1 MNKPYIL
8 FLEGSIGVG
17 KSSVCKMLREVLPCV
32 TLLDLTGCPDKSDK
46 GKNKTYRYHGKILQL
61 MEETSN
67 LDMNY
72 VVGRSYMSESVYTD
86 RLNLKP
92 YSFERESYCLKR
104 ELEYLTNFYDIY
116 FIQLVATKEQ
126 LEERLKRDKF
136 EYVKHSVDNAL
147 MQQEAY
153 RDEMR
158 LLAKECQ
165 SVKVLEIP
173 NDDLQ
178 KTVDTIKDL
187 VLTNMIGD

>member
-17 KSSVCKMLREVLPCV
+17 KSTVTKALREVLPSV
-32 TLLDLTGCPDKSDK
+32 TLLDLTGCPDKSDN
-46 GKNKTYRYHGKILQL
+46 GKNKTYKYHSKVLQL

-72 VVGRSYMSESVYTD
+72 VVSRSYMSESVYAD

-92 YSFERESYCLKR
+92 YSFECEARCLR
-104 ELEYLTNFYDIY
+104 YELEYLTNFYNIY

-136 EYVKHSVDNAL
+136 EYVEHSVNNSL

-153 RDEMR
+153 REEMR
-158 LLAKECQ
+158 LLAKECK
-165 SVKVLEIP
+165 SVNVLGVP
-173 NDDLQ
+173 NDDIQ

-187 VLTNMIGD
+187 ILGGYIE